1 MDLGPCIESQG
12 GMFPTGTL
20 AMEHHHFSRSFYLH
34 IDLQHSTHCD
44 LLEYIYI
51 YNTDT
56 HIYTGDGA
64 GVFSSLHI
72 CAKPRTNKTHAGPS
86 KQLLELNQTGHF
98 MFWIWLV
105 VSKSTSQLKNPPAS
119 HVSGPRWWLW
129 WALFSNIPQRGTAFS
144 CLMVEIPTVDGEA

>member
-34 IDLQHSTHCD
+34 IDLQPSTHCD

-51 YNTDT
+51 IQI
-56 HIYTGDGA
+56 HISIQEM
-64 GVFSSLHI
+64 VPEFLVPCIFVPSL
-72 CAKPRTNKTHAGPS
+72 
-86 KQLLELNQTGHF
+86 EQTKHTPVPPNSC
-98 MFWIWLV
+98 WN
-105 VSKSTSQLKNPPAS
+105 STRLGISCFGFGWFQNPPAS
-119 HVSGPRWWLW
+119 WKIHQPAWQDPDDDFDGLYFRASL
-129 WALFSNIPQRGTAFS
+129 RGTAFS

>member
-44 LLEYIYI
+44 LLEYIY
-51 YNTDT
+51 NTDT

-72 CAKPRTNKTHAGPS
+72 CAKPRTENTRRSLQTVVGTQPNWAFHVLDLAGGFKIHQPA
-86 KQLLELNQTGHF
+86 E
-98 MFWIWLV
+98 
-105 VSKSTSQLKNPPAS
+105 KSTSQPCFRTPMM
-119 HVSGPRWWLW
+119 
-129 WALFSNIPQRGTAFS
+129 T
-144 CLMVEIPTVDGEA
+144 LMGSTFEHPSEGDSIFMLDG